1 MYKKIKKINY
11 ANELLYDP
19 KSSENAEFDS
29 KQTVMR
35 PRCPMQK
42 SMSQQ
47 MENVMDWMKEGKFK
61 HKKKD

>member
-1 MYKKIKKINY
+1 MLMNCSMTLNQVKMQ
-11 ANELLYDP
+11 
-19 KSSENAEFDS
+19 FDS

-47 MENVMDWMKEGKFK
+47 MENVMYWMKEGKFK